1 MYKNTPDMQGKTAS
15 ESTTIMTEIVLP
27 NDTNSLGNLRGG
39 RILHWMDIASA
50 IAAGK
55 HSNAVVVTA
64 SVDNVSFENPIK
76 LGDVVTLT
84 AKVTRVFHTSME
96 THIEVWAE
104 NLPSE
109 TRYKCNEAYYTFVA
123 LDSNG
128 RPKKSVPLI
137 PETEPAAIFHAP
149 AKTVDGATQRLERR
163 QKREKAQ
170 RLLRRTERQ
179 GQLAEAV
186 ADEHRKV
193 D

>member
-1 MYKNTPDMQGKTAS
+1 MQGKTPK
-15 ESTTIMTEIVLP
+15 ESTVIMTEIVLP
-27 NDTNSLGNLRGG
+27 NDTNSLNNLRGG

-50 IAAGK
+50 ISAGK

-76 LGDVVTLT
+76 LGDVVTIT

-104 NLPSE
+104 NLPSQ

-128 RPKKSVPLI
+128 KPKTSIALI
-137 PETEPAAIFHAP
+137 PET
-149 AKTVDGATQRLERR
+149 DGEKKMFDTAMARRELRLV
-163 QKREKAQ
+163 
-170 RLLRRTERQ
+170 
-179 GQLAEAV
+179 LAGKLKM
-186 ADEHRKV
+186 ADSKELKKSFEIN
-193 D
+193 